1 METVLAVVV
10 LLKIQTMAPVQSTAE
25 HRVPKM
31 GAMQARRFMV
41 AEAVHQVVGRQ
52 AGLGE
57 DTTLVI
63 QPPQVLVQAQAG
75 AVLAQ
80 VETAEIILVLVAAMA
95 AVAGVMVRAAPLA
108 GLAEQEVR
116 LVVQAEVE
124 VKAIQAL
131 VAQEVPLD

>member
-10 LLKIQTMAPVQSTAE
+10 LLKIPATVPVQSTAE

-31 GAMQARRFMV
+31 GAMQVRRFMV

-80 VETAEIILVLVAAMA
+80 VETAEIILAMVVAMA
-95 AVAGVMVRAAPLA
+95 AVVGVMVRAAPLA

-116 LVVQAEVE
+116 LEVQAEVE